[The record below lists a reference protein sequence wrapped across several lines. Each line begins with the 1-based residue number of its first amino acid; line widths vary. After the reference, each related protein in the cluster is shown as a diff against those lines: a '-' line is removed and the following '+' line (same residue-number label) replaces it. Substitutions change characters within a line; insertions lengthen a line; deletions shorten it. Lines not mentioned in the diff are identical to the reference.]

1 MTATPKPVID
11 TSRPHP
17 ARVYDWLLGGK
28 DHYPVDAEA
37 GEAMRR
43 HWPALPVHMRENR
56 RFMHRAGRYLAEEH
70 GVTLRKLPDAVGT
83 MIRTEM
89 E

>member
-1 MTATPKPVID
+1 VLALVLALVLTFMVVI
-11 TSRPHP
+11 
-17 ARVYDWLLGGK
+17 
-28 DHYPVDAEA
+28 
-37 GEAMRR
+37 
-43 HWPALPVHMRENR
+43 
-56 RFMHRAGRYLAEEH
+56 FLAEEH

>member
-1 MTATPKPVID
+1 MVVVVAVFLAEELAFVLALVLTFMVVIVL
-11 TSRPHP
+11 T
-17 ARVYDWLLGGK
+17 
-28 DHYPVDAEA
+28 
-37 GEAMRR
+37 
-43 HWPALPVHMRENR
+43 
-56 RFMHRAGRYLAEEH
+56 FMVVIFLAEEH

>member
-1 MTATPKPVID
+1 MLALVLTFMVVIVL
-11 TSRPHP
+11 T
-17 ARVYDWLLGGK
+17 
-28 DHYPVDAEA
+28 
-37 GEAMRR
+37 
-43 HWPALPVHMRENR
+43 
-56 RFMHRAGRYLAEEH
+56 FMVVIFLAEEH